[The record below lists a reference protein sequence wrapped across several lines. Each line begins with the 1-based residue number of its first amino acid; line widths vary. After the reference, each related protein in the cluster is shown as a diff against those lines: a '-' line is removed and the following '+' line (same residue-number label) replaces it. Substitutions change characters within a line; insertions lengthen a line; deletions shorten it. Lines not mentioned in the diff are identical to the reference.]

1 MKKLKSA
8 VFHCSTRDPEIRLYE
23 QRGKIVVTSL
33 FNLFL
38 HEESNP
44 KQGLLPPEYRPDLS
58 CLCDDEDRIN
68 ELKKL
73 EAERELT
80 EDETKELKE
89 KQEKNEKERNHLV
102 AQSCIDYIAGMMD
115 TYAISE
121 YEKYFNK
128 KFTEIDVSLSKENL
142 S

>member
-1 MKKLKSA
+1 MNER
-8 VFHCSTRDPEIRLYE
+8 T
-23 QRGKIVVTSL
+23 
-33 FNLFL
+33 
-38 HEESNP
+38 NP

-58 CLCDDEDRIN
+58 CLCDEDRIN

-128 KFTEIDVSLSKENL
+128 KFTEIEVSLSKENL